1 MKRGIII
8 ENKAA
13 IRRQI
18 DDSLAY
24 TNIIIITVTSIF
36 LPYIFAGIILVGLGI
51 YLALNKQTR
60 KIIFSQKYSKY
71 IFWFF
76 AFYLI
81 EAFYYGNWFGVG
93 AGFGLML
100 AMFIGIFQRSF
111 MTPELYERVLT
122 LVCILSI
129 TSSSC
134 AITQKF
140 VISLVDDFYNY
151 DRISAMFLH
160 PNYFGTIT
168 ATVIIICA
176 YKLLTNQGSKWLYY
190 IVGFMNVISIYLCES
205 MFAWVEVFVGI
216 AVLLLIMKKYRL
228 LFLWINGAIIAG
240 YIIFALNIDL
250 IPRLSDAGETL
261 RLRLKI
267 WKFAIKQI
275 ILKPLF
281 GHGSMSCAFLSFK
294 QGNLIP
300 HAHSMYLDTL
310 MNYGIIGTLLMIL
323 YFIKYYISVIK
334 ICFKEKKTMITSLI
348 LAVTAAA
355 LVHGATDLTLFW
367 IQTLPLFIFI
377 LTGIGAYEKR
387 EDKKVFHL
395 LLRQRCLK

>member
-8 ENKAA
+8 DNKAA

-18 DDSLAY
+18 DESLTY

-36 LPYIFAGIILVGLGI
+36 LPYIFAGIVLVSLGI
-51 YLALNKQTR
+51 YLILNKQTR
-60 KIIFSQKYSKY
+60 RIIFSQKYSNY
-71 IFWFF
+71 IFSFF
-76 AFYLI
+76 TFYLL
-81 EAFYYGNWFGVG
+81 EALFYGNWFGVG
-93 AGFGLML
+93 AGFGLIL
-100 AMFIGIFQRSF
+100 AVAIGLFQRSF
-111 MTPELYERVLT
+111 MTTELYERVLT

-140 VISLVDDFYNY
+140 VISLVADFYNY

-176 YKLLTNQGSKWLYY
+176 YKVLSGQGSKWLYY
-190 IVGFMNVISIYLCES
+190 IVGVMNVISIYLCES

-216 AVLLLIMKKYRL
+216 AVLLMVMKKHKL
-228 LFLWINGAIIAG
+228 LFIWIFGAIAAG
-240 YIIFALNIDL
+240 FIIFALNVDL

-275 ILKPLF
+275 ILEPLF
-281 GHGSMSCAFLSFK
+281 GHGSMSCAFLSYK
-294 QGNLIP
+294 KGNLIP
-300 HAHSMYLDTL
+300 HAHSIYLDTL
-310 MNYGIIGTLLMIL
+310 MNYGMIGTLLIVL
-323 YFIKYYISVIK
+323 FFIKYFIRIIK
-334 ICFKEKKTMITSLI
+334 IFLREKKNMITSLI
-348 LAVTAAA
+348 LGVTAAA
-355 LVHGATDLTLFW
+355 LVHGVTDLTLFW

-377 LTGIGAYEKR
+377 LAGIGAYENR
-387 EDKKVFHL
+387 EDKKVVSL
-395 LLRQRCLK
+395 LIRQRYTR